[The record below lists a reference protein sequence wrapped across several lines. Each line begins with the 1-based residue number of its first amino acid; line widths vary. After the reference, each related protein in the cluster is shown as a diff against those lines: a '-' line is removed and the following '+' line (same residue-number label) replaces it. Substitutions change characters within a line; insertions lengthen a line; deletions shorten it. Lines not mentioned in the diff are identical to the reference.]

1 MYCNPGTMHQVYIL
15 KKLTPSHCIKYSNK
29 MLKEEK
35 KIKLRFPE
43 KFSNYWVSN
52 IEWNCSTAV
61 LKAGPKQNTHK
72 LERSKPDYVQMM
84 YFKGP
89 LWALRII
96 LKCCLLSSTDGALT
110 VVDKNASALAGINTT
125 IPTGTS
131 QCKCQH
137 LKKKKGFSLKMVF
150 NEEVKNKVY
159 VFTFILLKFCDRT
172 HTKNY
177 TKILS

>member
-1 MYCNPGTMHQVYIL
+1 MSTTSIIPQTFFWSCTVIQGLCTKCISSRSSHHHIALNTL
-15 KKLTPSHCIKYSNK
+15 TKCWRKK
-29 MLKEEK
+29 K

-84 YFKGP
+84 YCKGP
-89 LWALRII
+89 LWALRIL
-96 LKCCLLSSTDGALT
+96 LKCRLLSSTDGALT

-125 IPTGTS
+125 IPTGSS
-131 QCKCQH
+131 QYKCQH
-137 LKKKKGFSLKMVF
+137 YLKKKKAFHLRWSLMK
-150 NEEVKNKVY
+150 K
-159 VFTFILLKFCDRT
+159 
-172 HTKNY
+172 
-177 TKILS
+177 